1 MTVPTTRFE
10 RAYSLALRLYPAPFR
25 EAHAVAMLQAFRDA
39 AADASLARHTF
50 ISLVLWDLIV
60 SVAKENVTMV
70 RESFARPVL
79 IFNALALSGIATGV
93 ALALYAIPQ
102 HVLRSG
108 LNDPQIQLASDLV
121 AVLERGDLV
130 AMLQQGTLPAVIGGS
145 GGVDMARSLAP
156 FVIVYDDQGHALASQ
171 ATLNG
176 GVPVPPQGV
185 FDYVRQHGQERV
197 SWQPILGTVH
207 GVRIAA
213 VVQRVEGPHPG
224 FVLAG
229 RNMREVEAREEQV
242 ANMAGLTWLGMLGL
256 IAVGSL
262 SFAWYTREKAA

>member
-1 MTVPTTRFE
+1 MILPTTRFE

-145 GGVDMARSLAP
+145 GGVDRRAVLHPLSLSTMIRAMRLPRRQRSMAGFRCRRKASSTTSASTARS
-156 FVIVYDDQGHALASQ
+156 AS
-171 ATLNG
+171 
-176 GVPVPPQGV
+176 
-185 FDYVRQHGQERV
+185 
-197 SWQPILGTVH
+197 
-207 GVRIAA
+207 
-213 VVQRVEGPHPG
+213 
-224 FVLAG
+224 
-229 RNMREVEAREEQV
+229 
-242 ANMAGLTWLGMLGL
+242 
-256 IAVGSL
+256 VGSL
-262 SFAWYTREKAA
+262 SWERYMASESPPLCSALKVHTRVLSSPGAICAKSRPGKSR